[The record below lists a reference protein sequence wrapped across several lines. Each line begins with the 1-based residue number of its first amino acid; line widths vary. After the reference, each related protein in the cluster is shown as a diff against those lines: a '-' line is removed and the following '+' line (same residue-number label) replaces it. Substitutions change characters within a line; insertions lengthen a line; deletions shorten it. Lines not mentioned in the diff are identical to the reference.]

1 MDLGCGAGE
10 PVAAAFIQRG
20 WRVTGVD
27 LSPAMLALAERYV
40 TAMQRM
46 QRDMRAVE
54 ATREPA
60 KKPR

>member
-1 MDLGCGAGE
+1 
-10 PVAAAFIQRG
+10 VAAAFIQRG